1 MSGRIFLQNIRL
13 RGIAYLTAPT
23 YWATEACPTMGCSI
37 EISRDMC
44 MSVCLKETH
53 TKICMSKM
61 RGRNYVA
68 QKPACSKSVWGGGGG
83 VNRPVTLVL
92 FISTTVY
99 ARAALA
105 WMKKKPN
112 KNVHLEMR
120 NLKQTELQRQK
131 NRGKKEDREEGEP
144 KKLQEENKKSSES
157 QDH

>member
-1 MSGRIFLQNIRL
+1 MYVGLSKGNPYKNIYVKN
-13 RGIAYLTAPT
+13 A
-23 YWATEACPTMGCSI
+23 WAELCGPKTRMFT
-37 EISRDMC
+37 
-44 MSVCLKETH
+44 
-53 TKICMSKM
+53 
-61 RGRNYVA
+61 
-68 QKPACSKSVWGGGGG
+68 
-83 VNRPVTLVL
+83 VL

-144 KKLQEENKKSSES
+144 IKLQEENKKSSES

>member
-1 MSGRIFLQNIRL
+1 MG
-13 RGIAYLTAPT
+13 GITWPKT
-23 YWATEACPTMGCSI
+23 P
-37 EISRDMC
+37 
-44 MSVCLKETH
+44 H
-53 TKICMSKM
+53 
-61 RGRNYVA
+61 A
-68 QKPACSKSVWGGGGG
+68 QSQFGG
-83 VNRPVTLVL
+83 VNRPVTPVL

-144 KKLQEENKKSSES
+144 KNYKRKTKSRQNHKTTRNSGWTLS
-157 QDH
+157 KD